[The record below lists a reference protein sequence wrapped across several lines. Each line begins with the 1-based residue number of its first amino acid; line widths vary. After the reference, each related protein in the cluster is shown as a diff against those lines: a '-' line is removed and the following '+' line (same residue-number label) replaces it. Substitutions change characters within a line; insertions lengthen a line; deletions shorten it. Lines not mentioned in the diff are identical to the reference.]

1 MNMIREMLFVL
12 VLLGTLAH
20 ASPVSDY
27 TYQELASNAIFA
39 PEAKMDGGLSLDV
52 NFVSLLGIVD
62 ERFENDYLVNA
73 PKRVN
78 PLTPCVTPS
87 YKF

>member
-1 MNMIREMLFVL
+1 MIRKMLIGF

-20 ASPVSDY
+20 ATPVSDY
-27 TYQELASNAIFA
+27 AYQELASSAIFT
-39 PEAKMDGGLSLDV
+39 PEAKVEEGFSFDV
-52 NFVSLLGIVD
+52 NFASLLGIVD

-78 PLTPCVTPS
+78 LLTPFVTLS